1 MSSTCHINVN
11 DTIVSFCQGSSF
23 KNYVRQ
29 AINDEMFWRDL
40 FTNMNLN
47 NNIDNRLVTKIPDHV
62 KRELERILPEMMR
75 TRYLDYIVNQ
85 FPGQVSKEI
94 NNQIPNY
101 LNNNYQMQQIL
112 DTHKSSLKQQLESTV
127 RDILDRISNDPK
139 YQEVVEAHLQ
149 TIDNNG
155 TQKIKEI
162 SNNAYAQLKSIRSDF
177 NQELDRMKNEVDT
190 NMSELSSQLSEL
202 QNIKRDLN
210 DLKEKQKN
218 DINNTYW
225 MYGGT
230 LGMWIAIAICLFT
243 LVPK

>member
-1 MSSTCHINVN
+1 MSATCHINVN
-11 DTIVSFCQGSSF
+11 DTIVSFCQGNSF

-47 NNIDNRLVTKIPDHV
+47 NNIDNRLTSKLPDQV
-62 KRELERILPEMMR
+62 KRELERILPDMMR

-85 FPGQVSKEI
+85 FPNQVAKEI
-94 NNQIPNY
+94 NNQFPSY

-139 YQEVVEAHLQ
+139 YQEVVQAHLQ
-149 TIDNNG
+149 AIDYNG

-162 SNNAYAQLKSIRSDF
+162 SDNADSQLKNIRNDF
-177 NQELDRMKNEVDT
+177 NQELYRMKNEV
-190 NMSELSSQLSEL
+190 NSNLSNLSSQLSEL
-202 QNIKRDLN
+202 QNIKNEISNIKDKQRD
-210 DLKEKQKN
+210 
-218 DINNTYW
+218 DINKIHW
-225 MYGGT
+225 LYGG
-230 LGMWIAIAICLFT
+230 AIAVITIALSLFT
-243 LVPK
+243 LTK